1 MKGFTKTILEINLS
15 KNSVVKTP
23 LNEEIARE
31 FLGGAGYACATLFP
45 LLSKETDPLG
55 PDNKLFFMTGPLTG
69 TTATSSGR
77 MVVCAKSPLTGIW
90 GESNSGSDACIQL
103 KKAGYDGVLIHGK
116 AKSPVYIEIHDDIV
130 TIKPAEH
137 LWGRGIYETTSTLKK
152 LENFKKP
159 RVIAIGPA
167 GENLVKFA
175 IIGSEERA
183 FGRTGMGAV
192 MGSKNLKAIVIQG
205 SQKVTIANPEE
216 FKTLTKTTNSEM
228 MEIFTYEMMQE
239 LGTSGSL
246 DMYSVSGEL
255 PIKYYRGSEFEKTD
269 DISGSTLA
277 EKYLKKNHHCFAC
290 PIGCGRVVELGE
302 NGQKLPTIPFEGPEY
317 ETMAGF
323 GSLMMNED
331 LQAILR
337 ANYLCNDFGLDTI
350 SASSIIALL
359 MDLLD
364 RKKINAA
371 DIDDIPLQFGK
382 MEEVFKLLKKI
393 ALRQGI
399 GDLIAEGS
407 QQLIDK
413 FSIDPEQVATIR
425 NSHVTYHDMRSTSP
439 MAIAYG
445 ISPHYGGSHNSC
457 DGYMVT
463 TGLEIPDLG
472 ITLEG
477 PFEDP
482 KETAIVA
489 GKLMEYRAFYSAAI
503 FCVFANPPPQNLAK
517 YLELALGEP
526 FPMDRIVTT
535 GQRILTLK
543 RLFNIKM
550 GHTPQD
556 EHIPKIL
563 LEPLPESGSEGQ
575 VPDVATLFSEFYS
588 YMEWDKESGK
598 PRDDKMKRLGLENYQ
613 V

>member
-15 KNSVVKTP
+15 KNSVKKTP
-23 LNEEIARE
+23 LNEDIARK

-103 KKAGYDGVLIHGK
+103 KKAGYDGILIHGK
-116 AKSPVYIEIHDDIV
+116 AKAPVYLEILDEQV
-130 TIKPAEH
+130 VIKPADH
-137 LWGRGIYETTSTLKK
+137 LWGKGIYETTSHLKN
-152 LENFKKP
+152 LEKFKKP
-159 RVIAIGPA
+159 RVMAIGPA
-167 GENLVKFA
+167 GENLVNFA

-205 SQKVTIANPEE
+205 SGKIEITHPDE
-216 FKTLTKTTNSEM
+216 FKELTKTTNSEM

-255 PIKYYRGSEFEKTD
+255 PIKYYRGSEFENTD
-269 DISGSTLA
+269 EISGSTLA

-290 PIGCGRVVELGE
+290 PIGCGRIVELGE

-331 LQAILR
+331 LEAIIK
-337 ANYLCNDFGLDTI
+337 ANYLCNDLGLDTI
-350 SASSIIALL
+350 SSSSMIALL
-359 MDLLD
+359 MDLVER
-364 RKKINAA
+364 RKLKPS
-371 DIDDIPLQFGK
+371 DIDGISLQFGK
-382 MEEVFKLLKKI
+382 MDEVFDLLEKI

-399 GDLIAEGS
+399 GNIIAEGS
-407 QQLIDK
+407 QQLIKD
-413 FSIDPEQVATIR
+413 FAIDPEQVATIH

-472 ITLEG
+472 ISLDG
-477 PFEDP
+477 PYEEP

-503 FCVFANPPPQNLAK
+503 FCVFANPPPKNLAK

-526 FPMDRIVTT
+526 FTMERIVTT

-543 RLFNIKM
+543 RLFNLKM

-588 YMEWDKESGK
+588 YMEWDKESGIPLK
-598 PRDDKMKRLGLENYQ
+598 DKIKRLELESYSI
-613 V
+613 